1 MEKLLVANRSE
12 IACRI
17 FQACRE
23 MGIRSVG
30 LLAPGD
36 DEARHLTYADEIEPV
51 AGYLDVAAVVE
62 AARRAKATLVH
73 PGYGFLSERP
83 AFAEAVEKAGIA
95 FIGPRA
101 ETMEL
106 MGGKIAAKELAA
118 RQSVPTLPWAKVP
131 RGGNLQEAAK
141 KVGFPLLL
149 KASAGGGGKGMRRVE
164 KAEALDAAA
173 ESASAEA
180 VAAFGDG
187 TLFLEKCIDRPRHIE
202 VQVLGD
208 GLGGGIHLHDRE
220 CSLQR
225 RHQKVWEEATAPHLS
240 QETRAGLHEASLR
253 LLKAVRYRSAG
264 TIEFLVDAEGK
275 FYFLEM
281 NTRLQ
286 VEHPVTEFVT
296 GVDLVW
302 AQIAQALDPK
312 EPILLETP
320 AARGHAIE
328 VRLYAE
334 DPAQGFI
341 PTPGKIAR
349 LRWPT
354 GPGIRVDSGIE
365 EGQTVGTS
373 FDSML
378 AKLIVFARN
387 RDHALARMRYAL
399 DETVILGIGTN
410 QSYLRR
416 MADHPLVREGRV
428 HTGFLAEAFGDFAP
442 ELSSPELEL
451 VAAAHEARIG
461 RAGIGGAASRVSLRL
476 PRPGGFMGVR
486 DERLFSDIGP
496 EIRASRGRCRQ
507 LEVHPAPRRLGDRGV
522 AGG

>member
-23 MGIRSVG
+23 MGIPTVG
-30 LLAPGD
+30 ISAPGD
-36 DEARHLTYADEIEPV
+36 EDARHLTYADEIMPV
-51 AGYLDVAAVVE
+51 ASYLDVKAVVE
-62 AARRAKATLVH
+62 AAQKSRATLIH

-83 AFAEAVEKAGIA
+83 AFADAVEKAGIH
-95 FIGPRA
+95 FVGPRA

-118 RQSVPTLPWAKVP
+118 SQKVPTLPWAKVA
-131 RGGNLQEAAK
+131 RGSDILSVAK
-141 KVGFPLLL
+141 KIGFPLLL
-149 KASAGGGGKGMRRVE
+149 KASAGGGGKGMRRVDRVE
-164 KAEALDAAA
+164 DVEAAA

-180 VAAFGDG
+180 LAAFGDG
-187 TLFLEKCIDRPRHIE
+187 TLFLERLVEKPRHIE
-202 VQVLGD
+202 VQVFGD
-208 GLGGGIHLHDRE
+208 GRGNGVHLFDRE

-240 QETRAGLHEASLR
+240 NETRTGLHEAALR
-253 LLKAVRYRSAG
+253 LLRAVKYRSAG
-264 TIEFLVDAEGK
+264 TLEFLVDANGG

-286 VEHPVTEFVT
+286 VEHPVTELVT

-302 AQIAQALDPK
+302 AQITQALDPEETILTHTP
-312 EPILLETP
+312 EP
-320 AARGHAIE
+320 RGHAIE
-328 VRLYAE
+328 VRIYAE
-334 DPAQGFI
+334 DPAQGFM
-341 PTPGKIAR
+341 PTPGKVEM

-378 AKLIVFARN
+378 AKLIVHAPN

-399 DETVILGIGTN
+399 DETVILGMGTN
-410 QSYLRR
+410 QNYLRTL
-416 MADHPLVREGRV
+416 ASDPAVKEGRV
-428 HTGFLAEAFGDFAP
+428 HTGYLAEKYGDYAP
-442 ELSSPELEL
+442 KMEEQDLSILTAAHSQR
-451 VAAAHEARIG
+451 VTSQRISAAA
-461 RAGIGGAASRVSLRL
+461 
-476 PRPGGFMGVR
+476 
-486 DERLFSDIGP
+486 
-496 EIRASRGRCRQ
+496 
-507 LEVHPAPRRLGDRGV
+507 
-522 AGG
+522 AGGSGSGSNEPVSPFSIYKGDAR